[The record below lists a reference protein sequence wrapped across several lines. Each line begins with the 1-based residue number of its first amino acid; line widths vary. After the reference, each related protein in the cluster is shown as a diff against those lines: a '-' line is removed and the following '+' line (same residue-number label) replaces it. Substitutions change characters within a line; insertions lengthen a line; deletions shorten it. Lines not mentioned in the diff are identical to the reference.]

1 MTWGVPESISTEGAA
16 NFTSAELEDWLQ
28 RWGIHHRVSS
38 YYYPRSNK
46 RAEVSVKSAKR
57 MIMNNLGPNG
67 SLDSDKIARA
77 ALLHRNC
84 PDPLT
89 GLWPAQVIFG
99 RVLRDH
105 LPLQPG
111 HFSVRAEWRQNAER
125 RENAL
130 AHRHVIKHEALTKG
144 SKNLPPLKVG
154 DKVMIQ
160 DQSTHKPGRWTKTG
174 TVVEVQEYDSYI
186 VKIDGSNTVTKRN
199 RKYLRKIATF
209 IDSVAGPSPTVTTP
223 TLRSS
228 SSLPTPLAVSSP
240 SASQPDP
247 ADNLFPEVSPEITV
261 ADIPRVKP
269 SKKILKEKW
278 IVAKPKPKNDSP
290 TLTPPPPGTDHN
302 YSALGAEAPTCSS
315 STASSASP
323 STLPAC

>member
-1 MTWGVPESISTEGAA
+1 M
-16 NFTSAELEDWLQ
+16 
-28 RWGIHHRVSS
+28 R
-38 YYYPRSNK
+38 
-46 RAEVSVKSAKR
+46 
-57 MIMNNLGPNG
+57 
-67 SLDSDKIARA
+67 
-77 ALLHRNC
+77 
-84 PDPLT
+84 
-89 GLWPAQVIFG
+89 
-99 RVLRDH
+99 
-105 LPLQPG
+105 
-111 HFSVRAEWRQNAER
+111 ER
-125 RENAL
+125 AL
-130 AHRHVIKHEALTKG
+130 AQRHVAKQEVLTRG
-144 SKNLPPLKVG
+144 SKALPPLNLG
-154 DKVMIQ
+154 DTVMVQ
-160 DQSTHKPGRWTKTG
+160 DQSTHKAGRWTKTG
-174 TVVEVQEYDSYI
+174 KIVEVQDFDSYL

-302 YSALGAEAPTCSS
+302 YSALGAPTCSS